1 MLKLFNQLL
10 THLGSPKEQKTE
22 SVALV
27 VVYSM
32 TIAFIT
38 VMVTVMLMVL
48 CSSLNS
54 SKGDRIFPSPV
65 LEGLHSQSQ
74 QAGKTDSN

>member
-54 SKGDRIFPSPV
+54 NGGNRILPSPT
-65 LEGLHSQSQ
+65 LGESHS
-74 QAGKTDSN
+74 